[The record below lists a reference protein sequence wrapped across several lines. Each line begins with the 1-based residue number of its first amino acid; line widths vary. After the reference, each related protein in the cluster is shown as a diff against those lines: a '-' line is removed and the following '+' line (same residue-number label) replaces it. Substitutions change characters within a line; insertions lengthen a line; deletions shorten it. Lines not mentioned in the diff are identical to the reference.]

1 MQTLLAGLAIRVP
14 RGQARGGQASATLN
28 KDSEAFPLVG
38 EAERTL
44 DPAYHKLVRNRGRF
58 L

>member
-14 RGQARGGQASATLN
+14 RGRARDGETSATPN
-28 KDSEAFPLVG
+28 EDSEAFPLVG